1 MKGPM
6 DVPDD
11 DRLVRH
17 AKDGDLEAFAE
28 LARRHQ
34 RRIFHTVMNFMQ
46 NPADADDLTQETFL
60 HAYRNLRNFRGGS
73 SFFTWIYRIAVNLS
87 LNHLKKH
94 RREKGRTELRDDIAL
109 DPAGPAGSD
118 PESGSLADELR
129 RKLGEAVGSLPVPYQ
144 AAFRL
149 VAVEGMSHG
158 QAARILGCAEN
169 TVSWRMFKAR
179 RILQDRL
186 KPYLEREVPHALF

>member
-1 MKGPM
+1 M
-6 DVPDD
+6 DVPSDEQ
-11 DRLVRH
+11 LVRQ
-17 AKDGDLEAFAE
+17 AKDGDLEAFTE

-34 RRIFHTVMNFMQ
+34 RRVYHTVMGFTR
-46 NPADADDLTQETFL
+46 NPADADDLTQETFM
-60 HAYRNLRNFRGGS
+60 HAYRNMRTFRERS

-94 RREKGRTELRDDIAL
+94 RREKGREELRDDIAPDL
-109 DPAGPAGSD
+109 SGPGGPN
-118 PESGSLADELR
+118 PESGSLAGELR
-129 RKLGEAVGSLPVPYQ
+129 RRLGEAVGSLPVPYQ

-169 TVSWRMFKAR
+169 TVSWRMYKAR
-179 RILQDRL
+179 KMLQNKL
-186 KPYLEREVPHALF
+186 KPYLEREVPHAMS